1 MKGTKAINYLL
12 LMLALSLLLVA
23 CSTEQQL
30 PATEPTMGTANLVLP
45 GHDKAMNV
53 TYEIKNG
60 EAIFEGDIILGKVDQ
75 AGNLIQKD
83 ASQGNL
89 DSQSVAIAGKYYRWP
104 LGVIPYK
111 INSNVSASGVQH
123 IYEAITHWTTNTK
136 IRLQPWTDQNDYIEF
151 VTGTTLD
158 GCISAMGRQGGG
170 QQIQLLSTG
179 DCDTGSLI
187 HEIGHTVGLYHEQS
201 RPDRDTYVI
210 YNEQN
215 VRPEYKEQFAIHGFA
230 IGDYDYDSIMHYPKW
245 AFAIDINACLYNN
258 GDDSNCTLVPK
269 NGIDSNRT
277 GQRNGLSSG
286 DIAAVNTLYPAFS
299 SLGGY
304 IIGAPAAVS
313 WGGQNSNYR
322 AVFVRGGDNALWYKE
337 TDHQYCELCWTDWQW
352 LGGTLTSEPA
362 AVSWGLG
369 RIDVFAKGTNN
380 QLIHKWRSEGKWS
393 DWESLGGTLN
403 GAPAVSSRGN
413 KRLDVFIRGYD
424 NQLYHKYFNGNGWFS
439 DGWSG
444 WENQGGQISSA
455 PASVSWSSN
464 RIDIFSRGIDYR
476 LVHKWWENGTWHDW
490 ESLGIFVQTGPTVAS
505 WGVNRLDVFVSSF
518 GTIYHKVFDGQW
530 RGWEYIEGDTTDDPE
545 AIAVGPNKLD
555 IFIRGQDGALY
566 YKWWNGN

>member
-1 MKGTKAINYLL
+1 MKISKAMNYLL
-12 LMLALSLLLVA
+12 LMLALSLVLAA
-23 CSTEQQL
+23 CGTQQQL
-30 PATEPTMGTANLVLP
+30 PSIEPTMGTANLVLP
-45 GHDKAMNV
+45 GHDKAIDV

-60 EAIFEGDIILGKVDQ
+60 EAIFEGDIILGKVDAQ
-75 AGNLIQKD
+75 GKLEQKEGLE
-83 ASQGNL
+83 SQG
-89 DSQSVAIAGKYYRWP
+89 VAIEGNYYRWP
-104 LGVIPYK
+104 LGAIPYK
-111 INSNVSASGVQH
+111 ISSDVTASGVQH
-123 IYEAITHWTTNTK
+123 INEAVAHWNANTT
-136 IRLQPWTDQNDYIEF
+136 IRLFGWTDQTDYVEF

-187 HEIGHTVGLYHEQS
+187 HEIGHAVGLYHEQS
-201 RPDRDTYVI
+201 RPDRDTYVT

-230 IGDYDYDSIMHYPKW
+230 IGSYDYDSIMHYPKW

-299 SLGGY
+299 SLGGG
-304 IIGAPAAVS
+304 IVGAPAVVS
-313 WGGQNSNYR
+313 WGGWNSDYR

-337 TDHQYCELCWTDWQW
+337 RLTSSEASWTEWKS
-352 LGGTLTSEPA
+352 LGGYITSDPA
-362 AVSWGLG
+362 AVSWGLN
-369 RIDVFAKGTNN
+369 RIDVFVRGGDN
-380 QLIHKWRSEGKWS
+380 QLYHKWLSGDFELNWS
-393 DWESLGGTLN
+393 DWESLGGILN
-403 GAPAVSSRGN
+403 GAPAVSSRGY
-413 KRLDVFIRGYD
+413 KRLDLFIRGNND
-424 NQLYHKYFNGNGWFS
+424 QLYHKYFNGNGWFS

-455 PASVSWSSN
+455 PASVSWSSD
-464 RIDIFSRGIDYR
+464 RIDIFAKGLDDS
-476 LVHKWWENGTWHDW
+476 LVHKWWDSGTWYDW
-490 ESLGIFVQTGPTVAS
+490 ESLGGYLQSGPTVAS
-505 WGVNRLDVFVSSF
+505 WGVNRLDVLVSTG
-518 GTIYHKVFDGQW
+518 GTIFHKIFDGQW
-530 RGWEYIEGDTTDDPE
+530 RGWNVIEGYTTDDPE

-555 IFIRGQDGALY
+555 IFIRGWDGAVY
-566 YKWWNGN
+566 HKWWDGNWF